1 MITRNP
7 DTDLLTLILVLII
20 LTGIIIAFWPLLDA
34 VVLAFSLAVVLIP
47 FKQRLA
53 RRSSDRAAAAAIT
66 LLAFV
71 AVSGLLVL
79 TAAILYTNS
88 GYIFGMA
95 DIIIDWVGALPD
107 GGILTPDMVAESLQT
122 VVNALESYAGGIAMS
137 LPMILLK
144 AFIFFLALYLFVL
157 SGDHVA
163 KELRSVLPERLTASL
178 NSLSGKTVDTLY
190 AVYVVNAQVAL
201 ITFLI
206 SVPFF
211 IFWGYGHVL
220 TLAVLMGIFQLV
232 PFLGPQ
238 LLIVFLALY
247 AFAQGDTTGAVVML
261 VVGYPLISGSA
272 DFYFRPKMMG
282 KRTAIHPVLMM
293 IGLFGG
299 LALFGLIGVI
309 LGPVFAALL
318 VSAYE
323 LLIAQLRT
331 EKNEQAAGAGQA
343 TSSGAPHPIG
353 DAFRPAETL
362 VPEKP

>member
-1 MITRNP
+1 MTTRNSGA
-7 DTDLLTLILVLII
+7 DALTLTLALLILVGI
-20 LTGIIIAFWPLLDA
+20 LIAFWPLLDA
-34 VVLAFSLAVVLIP
+34 VVLALSLAAVLIP

-53 RRSSDRAAAAAIT
+53 RRSSDRAAAAIIT
-66 LLAFV
+66 ILAFIS
-71 AVSGLLVL
+71 VSGLLVL

-88 GYIFGMA
+88 GYVFGMA
-95 DIIIDWVGALPD
+95 NTIISWVEALPD
-107 GGILTPDMVAESLQT
+107 AGILTPDMVAESLQT
-122 VVNALESYAGGIAMS
+122 VINSLESYVGGIAMS

-163 KELRSVLPERLTASL
+163 RELRSVLPERLTASV

-190 AVYVVNAQVAL
+190 AVYIVNAQVAL
-201 ITFLI
+201 LTFLLAI
-206 SVPFF
+206 PFF
-211 IFWGYGHVL
+211 IFWSYDHVL
-220 TLAVLMGIFQLV
+220 VLAILMGIFQLI

-238 LLIVFLALY
+238 VLIVFLALY

-261 VVGYPLISGSA
+261 AVGYPLMSGSA

-282 KRTAIHPVLMM
+282 KRVAIHPILMM

-299 LALFGLIGVI
+299 LALFGITGVI

-323 LLIAQLRT
+323 LLVAQLRIG
-331 EKNEQAAGAGQA
+331 KIEQAAADSQG
-343 TSSGAPHPIG
+343 
-353 DAFRPAETL
+353 
-362 VPEKP
+362 